1 MVFVSGPYLLTPEF
15 SFLHSFLSVS
25 GFRFQVS
32 GFSTGDLGV
41 LTANQFPLCPGY
53 AVQIPPRLSFS
64 FRN

>member
-41 LTANQFPLCPGY
+41 L
-53 AVQIPPRLSFS
+53 AV
-64 FRN
+64 